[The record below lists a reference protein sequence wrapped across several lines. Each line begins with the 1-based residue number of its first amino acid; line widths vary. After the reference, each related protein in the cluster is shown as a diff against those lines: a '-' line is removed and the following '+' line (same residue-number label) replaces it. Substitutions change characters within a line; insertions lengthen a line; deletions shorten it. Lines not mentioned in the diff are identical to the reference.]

1 MISNRLYFP
10 LHSFNVNLKD
20 LLPGS
25 PSLVGRKP
33 GIVKKACDR
42 KVSRVRIPL
51 PALNSWFECLLTIIK
66 NRKLTEGL
74 NQVMHDNKQP
84 LEIFNPIP
92 K

>member
-51 PALNSWFECLLTIIK
+51 PALNFSVRILS
-66 NRKLTEGL
+66 N
-74 NQVMHDNKQP
+74 NKEEQ
-84 LEIFNPIP
+84 ETN
-92 K
+92 

>member
-51 PALNSWFECLLTIIK
+51 PAPILEVLDDLISY
-66 NRKLTEGL
+66 
-74 NQVMHDNKQP
+74 NQ
-84 LEIFNPIP
+84 
-92 K
+92 